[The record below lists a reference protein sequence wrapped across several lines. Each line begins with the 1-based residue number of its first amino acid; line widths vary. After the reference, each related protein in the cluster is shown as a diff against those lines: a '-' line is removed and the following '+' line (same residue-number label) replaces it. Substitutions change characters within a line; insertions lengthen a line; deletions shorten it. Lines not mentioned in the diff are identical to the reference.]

1 MVDIHEAERQ
11 LRRMKLRAGII
22 RYLTKNYRHVNSIR
36 GSFRWATDEEFYAA
50 VESLLTEGVAVQS
63 AGRLGGQTLT
73 LVETTKETEHGQ

>member
-50 VESLLTEGVAVQS
+50 VESLLNEELLSNPLAVS
-63 AGRLGGQTLT
+63 AVKHLRS
-73 LVETTKETEHGQ
+73 